1 MLNKQL
7 RQGINL
13 LLPSLDRKNITIKL
27 VFNCEFNSCFFEES
41 NLFPLILH
49 LIHMKD
55 LFEDEALCDV
65 IGVIN
70 YVLVQVK
77 VDFKP
82 YNGWIIASISLN
94 EISNHFVPFLLH
106 RRLDHQIHLLFLFF
120 ALLEILFIVLTKRI
134 KELWAIGL
142 DFNWLDH
149 FGIFKG
155 EIYLLAIINENAW
168 WSPIAYQWFRDL
180 LIPVV
185 EIITLILEIQR
196 QYQQLLKGYHYFLLI
211 CSYILLVKITLT
223 GMPKT
228 TLLHHSSSFW
238 LHLLIEI
245 IVIIIL
251 QVCLIKESSS
261 HQEDAE
267 LRRNFLKLLK
277 IEIKVHYIGVDYL
290 ILVGEHVVDVYLDIP
305 SMCEVPGL
313 FEFVVID
320 FFWVKT

>member
-1 MLNKQL
+1 
-7 RQGINL
+7 
-13 LLPSLDRKNITIKL
+13 
-27 VFNCEFNSCFFEES
+27 
-41 NLFPLILH
+41 
-49 LIHMKD
+49 
-55 LFEDEALCDV
+55 
-65 IGVIN
+65 
-70 YVLVQVK
+70 
-77 VDFKP
+77 
-82 YNGWIIASISLN
+82 
-94 EISNHFVPFLLH
+94 
-106 RRLDHQIHLLFLFF
+106 
-120 ALLEILFIVLTKRI
+120 
-134 KELWAIGL
+134 
-142 DFNWLDH
+142 
-149 FGIFKG
+149 
-155 EIYLLAIINENAW
+155 
-168 WSPIAYQWFRDL
+168 
-180 LIPVV
+180 
-185 EIITLILEIQR
+185 
-196 QYQQLLKGYHYFLLI
+196 
-211 CSYILLVKITLT
+211 
-223 GMPKT
+223 MPKT